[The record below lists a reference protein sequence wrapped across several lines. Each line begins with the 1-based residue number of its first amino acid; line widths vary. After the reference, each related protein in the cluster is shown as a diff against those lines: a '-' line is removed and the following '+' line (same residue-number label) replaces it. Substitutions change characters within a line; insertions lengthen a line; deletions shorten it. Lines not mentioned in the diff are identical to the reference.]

1 MKEITPLLQDAFE
14 YSNEGVCLVSPEG
27 TFLMVNRQLCR
38 CLGYGSEDLVGQS
51 FSTFTHPDDA
61 SIGADQVRAM
71 LAGDRDNAKF
81 EKRYLTKSGQ
91 PMHALVSSNLKRDDR
106 GEPQYFIT
114 HILDISDRIRAE
126 EQFTQMF
133 NSMLDGYALHE
144 IIVDEDGDPV
154 DYRFLRVNPS
164 FEKMTGLSGHDVVG
178 KTILEIMPGT
188 ERFWIERYG
197 TVALTGE
204 PTTFEAYSREV
215 GRHFM
220 VSAHSPAPGQFA
232 CSFTDIT
239 DRLAIEDE
247 LRTAM
252 ETAKDASRS
261 KTEFL
266 ANMSHEIRTPLNGVL
281 GMLQLVQ
288 TTPLNEEQGEYVAI
302 GIRSAHSLLRILAD
316 ILDLS
321 RIEAGKLEIVDE
333 EFALDEV
340 VTPVLEAFAGE
351 VTDRNVA
358 LRWKPDPRLSE
369 HFVGDPVRL
378 RQILYNL
385 VGNAVKFTP
394 EGSVELTVYPLPV
407 MAPDGRQ
414 HVHFAITDTGI
425 GIADDAL
432 ERIFE
437 SFTQADSSTTR
448 KYGGTGLGLGMVK
461 RLVGLMGGT
470 IQVVSEPGRCTQMHF
485 TIPLRPVRHPA
496 GVDAAESPALLTE
509 RVRVLLVED
518 DPVNSYAAALLLK
531 KHGMEVETAANG
543 IEALNQLAI
552 KTFDFVL
559 MDIQMPVM
567 SGLEATRRIRTDPA
581 FDRIRNIPVIALTA
595 HAMSGDR
602 ERFLEAGMS
611 GYLPKPVDIDD
622 LLGTIRTMR
631 G

>member
-1 MKEITPLLQDAFE
+1 MKRIAPLLQDAFE
-14 YSNEGVCLVSPEG
+14 YSNEGVCLVSAEG
-27 TFLMVNRQLCR
+27 LFLMVNRQLCR
-38 CLGYGSEDLVGQS
+38 YLGYSEEELVGRS
-51 FSTFTHPDDA
+51 FATFTHPDDMNV
-61 SIGADQVRAM
+61 GGDQVRAM

-91 PMHALVSSNLKRDDR
+91 PMHALVSSNLKRDDT

-114 HILDISDRIRAE
+114 HILDISDRVRAE

-144 IIVDEDGDPV
+144 IIVNDNGDPV

-164 FEKMTGLSGHDVVG
+164 FEKMTGLSAHDVAG
-178 KTILEIMPGT
+178 KTILELLPGT
-188 ERFWIERYG
+188 EKLWIERYG
-197 TVALTGE
+197 KVALTGE
-204 PTTFEAYSREV
+204 PTSFEAYSREV

-239 DRLAIEDE
+239 DRLAIEDD
-247 LRTAM
+247 LRTAK
-252 ETAKDASRS
+252 ETAEDASRA

-288 TTPLNEEQGEYVAI
+288 TTPLNDEQAEYVAI

-321 RIEAGKLEIVDE
+321 RVEAGKLEIVDE

-340 VTPVLEAFAGE
+340 VSPVLEAFAGDMSDKK
-351 VTDRNVA
+351 VD
-358 LRWKPDPRLSE
+358 LRWKPDPGLPER
-369 HFVGDPVRL
+369 FVGDPVRL

-394 EGSVELTVYPLPV
+394 EGSVELGVYPLPV

-414 HVHFAITDTGI
+414 RVHFTVTDTGI

-432 ERIFE
+432 GCIFE

-470 IQVVSEPGRCTQMHF
+470 IQVVSEPGRGSQIHF

-496 GVDAAESPALLTE
+496 DVDAAEPPALLTE
-509 RVRVLLVED
+509 RIRVLLVED

-543 IEALNQLAI
+543 IEALNQLAVNA
-552 KTFDFVL
+552 FDFVL

-581 FDRIRNIPVIALTA
+581 FDRIRDIPVIALTA

-602 ERFLEAGMS
+602 ERFLEAGMT
-611 GYLPKPVDIDD
+611 GYLSKPVDMGD
-622 LLGTIRTMR
+622 LLDTIRTMH